1 MRPVNL
7 VISAFGP
14 YAKEQQL
21 DFEKLN
27 GRNIFVITGSTGAGK
42 TTIFDAISYALYGE
56 ASGESRE
63 NDSLRSH
70 FAEPDIETFISL
82 EFELRGDIYKIRR
95 SPKQPKKKVRGD
107 GFTEKDAEAVIEL
120 PNGKVISGV
129 NNVNEKINEILGIN
143 KAQFKQ
149 IVMLPQGEFKKLL
162 LANSV
167 EREDVFRKIFNTY
180 NFEGI
185 QGLLKDKAI

>member
-7 VISAFGP
+7 IISAFGP
-14 YAKEQQL
+14 YAKKQEL

-27 GRNIFVITGSTGAGK
+27 GRNIFVITGTTGAGK

-70 FAEPDIETFISL
+70 FAESDIETFVEL
-82 EFELRGDIYKIRR
+82 DFELRGEVYKIRR
-95 SPKQPKKKVRGD
+95 SPKQLKKKVRGE
-107 GFTEKDAEAVIEL
+107 GFTEKDAEAVLEI

-129 NNVNEKINEILGIN
+129 NNVNEKMRYLELIKLSLN
-143 KAQFKQ
+143 
-149 IVMLPQGEFKKLL
+149 KLL
-162 LANSV
+162 CFHKES
-167 EREDVFRKIFNTY
+167 
-180 NFEGI
+180 
-185 QGLLKDKAI
+185 LKNYC